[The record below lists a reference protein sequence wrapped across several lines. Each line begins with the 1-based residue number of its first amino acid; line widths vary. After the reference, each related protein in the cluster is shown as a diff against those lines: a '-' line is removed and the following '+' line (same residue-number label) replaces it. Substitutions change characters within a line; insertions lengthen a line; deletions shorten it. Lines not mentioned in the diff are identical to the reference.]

1 MKQLFAETLI
11 NLCAAL
17 NPDVA
22 DEVADA
28 EYRTTKELALTSL
41 PFDGR
46 SVKGKYQRLCLAS
59 GVDSAADRA
68 DEASGLRWP
77 SACSTMGSPPAAPQ
91 QDDE

>member
-1 MKQLFAETLI
+1 MRNTEPPR
-11 NLCAAL
+11 NS
-17 NPDVA
+17 
-22 DEVADA
+22 
-28 EYRTTKELALTSL
+28 ALTSL